1 MQSTHTKSVPHDSV
15 NNLSPIDGNPKKGR
29 YQNENRHQ
37 VNAISPTRV
46 WLMYFEWAAPGKLI
60 SFKLCW

>member
-37 VNAISPTRV
+37 VNAISPDSS
-46 WLMYFEWAAPGKLI
+46 LI
-60 SFKLCW
+60 DVFRMSCARKIN